1 MASAAGNSQAS
12 SYRYEST
19 LARFWNNV
27 SKDSSLNS
35 NTDMVPDRMKGLA
48 FDFVEVLIDILIWQV
63 ATNEHA
69 IDEAVS
75 SDQIRQ
81 GTGALLSLQ
90 VV

>member
-1 MASAAGNSQAS
+1 
-12 SYRYEST
+12 
-19 LARFWNNV
+19 
-27 SKDSSLNS
+27 
-35 NTDMVPDRMKGLA
+35 MVPDRMKGLA

-75 SDQIRQ
+75 SSEIQQ
-81 GTGALLSLQ
+81 GTGAFLSLQ